1 MTAFLILLGS
11 PTEQT
16 TATAV
21 LSYIAISFWPLGRN
35 SNTLMHISYVF
46 LMLRIPG
53 HETYRLTGV
62 IQP

>member
-21 LSYIAISFWPLGRN
+21 LSFIAISFRPLGRN
-35 SNTLMHISYVF
+35 SYTLMHIS
-46 LMLRIPG
+46 MLRIPG

>member
-21 LSYIAISFWPLGRN
+21 ISYIAISFWPLGRN
-35 SNTLMHISYVF
+35 SNTLMHISF